1 MVVVAE
7 LVCWA
12 SRYNSIVQ
20 HVMPPRAALL
30 LEGVMNLDA
39 EEVASWHGYSKTIP
53 K

>member
-1 MVVVAE
+1 VPDLSTLA
-7 LVCWA
+7 CKFQ
-12 SRYNSIVQ
+12 SISL
-20 HVMPPRAALL
+20 PLRSGNT

>member
-1 MVVVAE
+1 MVVAE

-30 LEGVMNLDA
+30 LVVLAQLQWED
-39 EEVASWHGYSKTIP
+39 YR
-53 K
+53 